1 MKKYLL
7 DTSVIIAYLRG
18 KKDIVDTIDNLSSEL
33 TSSYVCLSELYE
45 GIYRVKEKQEAEKAV
60 LSFFQGLSEVYG
72 IDSEIARQFG
82 LLRGSL
88 KNKGEVIEDMD
99 IFLAATCLAY
109 NLTLVTLNT
118 KHFKRVHGLDIY

>member
-118 KHFKRVHGLDIY
+118 KHFKRVPGLDIY

>member
-18 KKDIVDTIDNLSSEL
+18 KKDIVDRIDNISSEL
-33 TSSYVCLSELYE
+33 TSSYICLSELYE
-45 GIYRVKEKQEAEKAV
+45 GIYRVREKEQAEKAV

-118 KHFKRVHGLDIY
+118 KHFSRIPGLKMS